1 MHILLV
7 IQVQQ
12 TTDDFKSLFHLTE
25 CAVLIV
31 TMVHC
36 TVAIPTHLDGRE
48 GGREGG
54 KEGGRDGGDRR
65 EGGEGLTI
73 KERVKKQERRGI

>member
-1 MHILLV
+1 M
-7 IQVQQ
+7 
-12 TTDDFKSLFHLTE
+12 
-25 CAVLIV
+25 
-31 TMVHC
+31 
-36 TVAIPTHLDGRE
+36 AIPTHLDGRE

-73 KERVKKQERRGI
+73 KEARQETGEERDMK